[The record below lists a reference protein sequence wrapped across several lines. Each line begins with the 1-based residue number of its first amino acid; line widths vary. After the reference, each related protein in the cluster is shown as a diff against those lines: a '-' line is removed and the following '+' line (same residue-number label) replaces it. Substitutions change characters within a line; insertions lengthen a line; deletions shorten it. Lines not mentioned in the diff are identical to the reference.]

1 VNITTFIGSSR
12 GNGNTEILT
21 DIVTKDILHHKI
33 YLKNLNIKPIHD
45 LRHDANGFQPVPDDY
60 DQIIEA
66 LLTSDLFIF
75 STPVYWYTMSG
86 LMKNMIDRISQ
97 AIRDN
102 RYPEFREQLK
112 SKNAIVVTVGGDD
125 PYLKGLPLI
134 QQFKYTFDFLN
145 MNFQAYIIGEGHR
158 PGDIEQDIQAITQ
171 AKLLN
176 EKLKEVIVKGSF

>member
-1 VNITTFIGSSR
+1 MRITTFIGSSR
-12 GNGNTEILT
+12 ENGNSEILT
-21 DIVTKDILHHKI
+21 DIVTKDIQHHKI
-33 YLKNLNIKPIHD
+33 YLRKLNIKPIHD
-45 LRHDANGFQPVPDDY
+45 LRHDINGFQPVHDDY
-60 DQIIEA
+60 DQIIQA
-66 LLTSDLFIF
+66 LLNSDLLIF

-86 LMKNMIDRISQ
+86 FMKNMIDRISQ

-102 RYPEFREQLK
+102 RYPQLREQLK
-112 SKNAIVVTVGGDD
+112 TKHAIVVTVGGDD

-158 PGDIEQDIQAITQ
+158 PGDIAQDKQAITQ